1 MITHKLKIGENYL
14 ENLKD
19 GRKKAEV
26 RLNDRDYQV
35 GDWLEF
41 VDGAGK
47 AEFRITHIHSGLGL
61 QDGYVILS
69 IERVERC
76 KI

>member
-1 MITHKLKIGENYL
+1 MVVSHELKIGKQYL

-19 GRKKAEV
+19 GRKKVEI

-41 VDGAGK
+41 GTQTEDK
-47 AEFRITHIHSGLGL
+47 FRISHIHSGLGM
-61 QDGYVILS
+61 QDGYVALS
-69 IERVERC
+69 VE
-76 KI
+76 KVI

>member
-1 MITHKLKIGENYL
+1 MIVTHKLKIGQQYL

-19 GRKKAEV
+19 GRKKVEI

-41 VDGAGK
+41 GPNIDEK
-47 AEFRITHIHSGLGL
+47 YRITHIHSGLGM
-61 QDGYVILS
+61 QDGYVALS
-69 IERVERC
+69 VE
-76 KI
+76 KMSLS